1 MLQPGLIRAAHSL
14 GAEAVRWLIFFTSF
28 TLLSGCVSWNSAD
41 GTRHTLVLG
50 IGLISTKTAP
60 DQSATAIRSNTLGL
74 AVGGGGPSGGL
85 VLGYQSL
92 QQTSISPDWQGVVQV
107 NAAPGQPL
115 TLEGHA
121 SVPQTTEP
129 VTTYIQREEIPCTW
143 QSAGP

>member
-1 MLQPGLIRAAHSL
+1 MLQPRLTRVARRL
-14 GAEAVRWLIFFTSF
+14 GTETVRWLILFPSF
-28 TLLSGCVSWNSAD
+28 ILLSGCVSWNSAD

-50 IGLISTKTAP
+50 LGLISTKTSP

-121 SVPQTTEP
+121 TVPQAGAPTTTNIKGE
-129 VTTYIQREEIPCTW
+129 QIPCTW